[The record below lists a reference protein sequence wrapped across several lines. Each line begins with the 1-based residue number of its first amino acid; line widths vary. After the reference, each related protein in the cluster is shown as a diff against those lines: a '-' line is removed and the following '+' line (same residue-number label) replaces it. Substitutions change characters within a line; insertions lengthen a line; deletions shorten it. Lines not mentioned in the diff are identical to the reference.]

1 MVATAEVH
9 VNRWH
14 VPLKRLL
21 RFLLGLFLRIE
32 VEGSSLVPPVGPVAI
47 YFNHSNWIDPLV
59 AAAVVDREVT
69 VLAKAE
75 LFRVPL
81 LGQVLRAYG
90 VFPIRRME
98 GDLRAMKTALGVL
111 QDGKVLI
118 VAPEGTRSRDGALQ
132 RGKPGIVHLAARTGA
147 MMQPVA
153 IIGVVDYLH
162 TLRRLRRTEI
172 RVTFGAPYNIPRT
185 SSRPSR
191 DDGQALIDD
200 AMVRLAA
207 LMPPELRGVYGD
219 AGR

>member
-1 MVATAEVH
+1 MVATAEVRI
-9 VNRWH
+9 NRWH

-32 VEGSSLVPPVGPVAI
+32 VEGRALVPPVGALAI

-69 VLAKAE
+69 ILAKAE
-75 LFRVPL
+75 LLRVPIV
-81 LGQVLRAYG
+81 GQLLRAYG

-111 QDGKVLI
+111 QRGGVVI
-118 VAPEGTRSRDGALQ
+118 VAPEGTRSRNGALQ
-132 RGKPGIVHLAARTGA
+132 PGKPGIVHLAARTGA
-147 MMQPVA
+147 WMQPVA
-153 IIGVVDYLH
+153 IVGVVDYLQN
-162 TLRRLRRTEI
+162 LRRLRKTVV
-172 RVTFGAPYNIPRT
+172 RVTFGTPYHIPRT

-191 DDGQALIDD
+191 GDGQALIDD
-200 AMVRLAA
+200 AMVKLAA

>member
-1 MVATAEVH
+1 MVATAEVRI
-9 VNRWH
+9 NRWH

-32 VEGSSLVPPVGPVAI
+32 VEGRALVPPVGALAI

-69 VLAKAE
+69 ILAKAE
-75 LFRVPL
+75 LLRVPFV
-81 LGQVLRAYG
+81 GQLLRAYG

-111 QDGKVLI
+111 Q
-118 VAPEGTRSRDGALQ
+118 

-147 MMQPVA
+147 WMQPVA
-153 IIGVVDYLH
+153 IVGVVDYLQN
-162 TLRRLRRTEI
+162 LRRLRKTVV
-172 RVTFGAPYNIPRT
+172 RVTFGTPYHIPRT

-200 AMVRLAA
+200 AMVKLAA

>member
-1 MVATAEVH
+1 MVATANAVI
-9 VNRWH
+9 NRWH
-14 VPLKRLL
+14 SPLKRLL
-21 RFLLGLFLRIE
+21 RFLLGCFLRIE
-32 VEGSSLVPPVGPVAI
+32 VEGRSLVPAVGPLVV

-81 LGQVLRAYG
+81 VGQLLRAYG
-90 VFPIRRME
+90 VFPIRREE

-111 QDGKVLI
+111 NRGSVL
-118 VAPEGTRSRDGALQ
+118 VAAPEGTRSSDGVLQ
-132 RGKPGIVHLAARTGA
+132 RGKPGIVHMAARTGA
-147 MMQPVA
+147 HLQPVA
-153 IIGVVDYLH
+153 IVGVVGY
-162 TLRRLRRTEI
+162 TENLK
-172 RVTFGAPYNIPRT
+172 RFRKTPVQVTFGAPYHIGRS

-191 DDGQALIDD
+191 DDGQALVDD